1 MRVGGTVYNNLKG
14 GGGTEKR
21 GEKTQI
27 LKRAGKLN
35 QGVGALKKGAGILI
49 NYVHLHL
56 KTSLK
61 QTAISLSQKHLL

>member
-35 QGVGALKKGAGILI
+35 QGVGALKKGGWNPYQLCPLA
-49 NYVHLHL
+49 
-56 KTSLK
+56 S
-61 QTAISLSQKHLL
+61 

>member
-1 MRVGGTVYNNLKG
+1 MVGQIRTVGDCVRVGGTVYNNLKG

-35 QGVGALKKGAGILI
+35 QGVGALKKGGWNPYQLCPLA
-49 NYVHLHL
+49 
-56 KTSLK
+56 S
-61 QTAISLSQKHLL
+61 